1 MTAVRAAWYTRTPLG
16 TFTDNPVLQKELR
29 SQLRA
34 RRQSQG
40 VRLATLLLAG
50 GIVLLLYY
58 YGGRAILQ
66 SASNARDLFLA
77 MVAIQLTLVLFLA
90 PSLTAN
96 AITQERE
103 QQTWNAL
110 LLSRLTA
117 DEIVV
122 GKLVAR
128 LLPAFLILLM
138 FMPLGLLSAV
148 VGGVALST
156 YTLSYLLLVATA
168 VFYAAIGMF
177 CSWAYRRTA
186 AATSAASGVIA
197 FLVIGT
203 YLLYG
208 LWASANPGRGLDAE
222 DFPIL
227 WLNPYV
233 SLAVVMNNVTNN
245 TNNTADPMPLIAYLT
260 ICIIGTLLL
269 ILAMVRRL
277 AQGPKEMEQ

>member
-1 MTAVRAAWYTRTPLG
+1 MTAARAAWYTRKPLG

-34 RRQSQG
+34 RRQSRG
-40 VRLATLLLAG
+40 VRLASLFVSGA
-50 GIVLLLYY
+50 IVLLLYY
-58 YGGRAILQ
+58 YGGRTIVQ
-66 SASNARDLFLA
+66 STSNARDLFLA
-77 MVAIQLTLVLFLA
+77 MVAIQLTLVIFLA

-128 LLPAFLILLM
+128 LLPAFLVLLM
-138 FMPLGLLSAV
+138 FVPLGLLAAV
-148 VGGVALST
+148 IGDVPIST
-156 YTLSYLLLVATA
+156 YILSYVLLVTTA
-168 VFYAAIGMF
+168 VFFATIGMF

-203 YLLYG
+203 FLLYG
-208 LWASANPGRGLDAE
+208 LWATANSGQRTDAE
-222 DFPIL
+222 RFPIL
-227 WLNPYV
+227 WLNPYL
-233 SLAVVMNNVTNN
+233 SLSVVLSGLSDRAT
-245 TNNTADPMPLIAYLT
+245 DPTPLIAYLT
-260 ICIIGTLLL
+260 ICTVATMLL
-269 ILAMVRRL
+269 IYATISRL
-277 AQGPKEMEQ
+277 ASGPKEMEQ